1 MEASVLIQG
10 VVSGFF
16 LGLVFAL
23 ICIGLSLIFGMMEI
37 VNFAHGEFLMMG
49 MYTSY
54 WLNIM
59 WKIDPLFSLPIAG
72 TLMFLVG
79 IVTHKLIIH
88 RILGKSM
95 LSQILTTFGLQ
106 ILLVSVAQ
114 FFFTGDYRLIT
125 DKILD
130 GRIKIGSVYISSA
143 QVVTGII
150 SAILCIF
157 IYLLMSKT
165 EIGKALQAT
174 AEDREAAGL
183 VGIDSEKM
191 FSLAWGISGACAGI
205 AGAALSNIFYIYPTV
220 GSAFSLTAF
229 VAVALGGFGSVP
241 GAIFGGIIIGLLQT
255 LGGLIFPT
263 AYKMVVVYS
272 VYFII
277 LMIKPQG
284 LFGRY

>member
-1 MEASVLIQG
+1 MNVNLLAQG
-10 VVSGFF
+10 LVSGFS

-23 ICIGLSLIFGMMEI
+23 IATGLSLIFGIMEI

-54 WLNIM
+54 WMSIL
-59 WKIDPLFSLPIAG
+59 WKIDPLFSIPIAG
-72 TLMFLVG
+72 ALMFLVG
-79 IVTHKLIIH
+79 VINHKLIIR
-88 RILGKSM
+88 RIIGKSM

-106 ILLVSVAQ
+106 ILLASLAQ
-114 FFFTGDYRLIT
+114 FFFTSDYRLIT

-130 GRIKIGSVYISSA
+130 GRIQIGSIYISTA

-150 SAILCIF
+150 SAILCIS

-174 AEDREAAGL
+174 AEDRDAAAL
-183 VGIDSEKM
+183 VGIDCEKM

-220 GSAFSLTAF
+220 GSAFSLTVF
-229 VAVALGGFGSVP
+229 VAVALGGFGSVS
-241 GAIFGGIIIGLLQT
+241 GAIFGGIIIGIVQT

>member
-1 MEASVLIQG
+1 MDASLLMQG
-10 VVSGFF
+10 VVSGFS

-37 VNFAHGEFLMMG
+37 VNFAHGEFLMIG

-54 WLNIM
+54 WMNIM
-59 WKIDPLFSLPIAG
+59 WKIDPLFSIPIAG
-72 TLMFLVG
+72 ALMFLVG
-79 IVTHKLIIH
+79 VITHKLIIR

-106 ILLVSVAQ
+106 ILLASLAQ
-114 FFFTGDYRLIT
+114 FFFTSDYRLVT

-130 GRIKIGSVYISSA
+130 GRIKIGNIFVSTA
-143 QVVTGII
+143 QIATGII

-157 IYLLMSKT
+157 IYLIMSKT

-174 AEDREAAGL
+174 AEDREAAAI
-183 VGIDSEKM
+183 VGINCEKM
-191 FSLAWGISGACAGI
+191 YSLAWGISGACAGI
-205 AGAALSNIFYIYPTV
+205 AGAALSNVFYIYPTV

-229 VAVALGGFGSVP
+229 VAVALGGFGSVS
-241 GAIFGGIIIGLLQT
+241 GAIFGGIIIGLIQT
-255 LGGLIFPT
+255 LGGLVFPT
-263 AYKMVVVYS
+263 EYKMVVVYA
-272 VYFII
+272 VYFIV
-277 LMIKPQG
+277 LMIRPQG